1 MIKDPYLYPGTNVH
15 INVAGIQD
23 KARLKEYTA
32 KQFALAMIKLQKED
46 FEVKSTKDLLTL
58 HKTLFKHVFEWAG
71 KIRIMN
77 VTKSEFILGE
87 NTVEY
92 ADYTLILKEL
102 DQVDYK
108 YMHLDWQSFSKE
120 EFVDNLSN
128 MIVSLWVIRPFRE
141 GNTRTIMVFMD
152 FFIKK
157 YGYCLNLEAFKTQ
170 EPEIRNAL
178 VWATIGEFFHI
189 NSILNLLISH
199 KCVTNNKKV

>member
-32 KQFALAMIKLQKED
+32 KQFALALIKLQKED
-46 FEVKSTKDLLTL
+46 FEVKSSKDLLTL
-58 HKTLFKHVFEWAG
+58 HKILFKHVFEWAG

-102 DQVDYK
+102 DQVDQK
-108 YMHLDWQSFSKE
+108 FMNLSWKSFTKE
-120 EFVDNLSN
+120 EFVDNLTN

-141 GNTRTIMVFMD
+141 GNTRTIMVFLD

-157 YGYCLNLEAFKTQ
+157 YGYCIDLEEFKRQ
-170 EPEIRNAL
+170 ESEIRNAL
-178 VWATIGEFFHI
+178 VWATIGEFYHI
-189 NSILNLLISH
+189 NSIFNLMLSN
-199 KCVTNNKKV
+199 KCVTNQKK